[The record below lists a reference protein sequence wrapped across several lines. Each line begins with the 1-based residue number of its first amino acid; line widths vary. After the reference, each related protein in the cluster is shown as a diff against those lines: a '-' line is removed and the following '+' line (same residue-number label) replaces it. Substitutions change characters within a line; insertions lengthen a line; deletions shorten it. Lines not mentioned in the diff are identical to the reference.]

1 MPTVTLKLV
10 VDTKRNRVVFAE
22 SEKEFVD
29 ILFSFLTLPM
39 GTIIRLLNKES
50 SVGCMDKLYM
60 SVENLD
66 YKCLETVA
74 CKTMLLWPRSEAEIL
89 CEDLVVNAD
98 VLMLLW
104 PRSEA
109 EILCED
115 LVVNA
120 DVLMPRRLYRCPTFG
135 CFIKNKL
142 YSSFRGTP
150 CLCGKAM
157 NQYFSWIK
165 QENNAKNSVFL
176 KEAATYVITDDLH
189 VTRATTITTVSL
201 LQNQGI
207 EDADVL
213 EERIVDVG
221 RSEVLSLLK
230 SLLLSKMPF
239 TDVFLQK
246 KESVNIHKEEN
257 DIVETAQTKSEV
269 NNEAIQSRRIRVK
282 VVEDKVTEEAVYAV
296 AGNDFVDVLLSFLTF
311 PLGSIVKLLNRQ
323 SSVVCVDN
331 LYNSVELLAAT
342 GDCQSSVVCV
352 DNLYNSVELLAATGD
367 YIKSEEC
374 KDMLLSPKFYP
385 HFNCDNQILKVEAK
399 LPRTC
404 SYRECRLRW
413 NEMIGIFGTKC
424 KSEKHIAYVNEINP
438 KKPNSST
445 ESGGG
450 YAKRSVRFKVTN
462 EMDVKPLSLVSEIG
476 AIKELNVP
484 ISSLVEKEVEL
495 GEAEVLNLL
504 KACLV
509 SSNPLSKLFS
519 P

>member
-50 SVGCMDKLYM
+50 SVGCMDNLYM

-74 CKTMLLWPRSEAEIL
+74 CKM
-89 CEDLVVNAD
+89 
-98 VLMLLW
+98 MLLW

-142 YSSFRGTP
+142 YSSFLCTP

-157 NQYFSWIK
+157 DQCFSWVK

-176 KEAATYVITDDLH
+176 KEAATYVITDDLR
-189 VTRATTITTVSL
+189 VTRATAITTVSL

-213 EERIVDVG
+213 EERIVHVG

-311 PLGSIVKLLNRQ
+311 PLGSIVKLLN
-323 SSVVCVDN
+323 
-331 LYNSVELLAAT
+331 
-342 GDCQSSVVCV
+342 CQSSVVCV

-399 LPRTC
+399 LPRTGRC
-404 SYRECRLRW
+404 CVCKLCW
-413 NEMIGIFGTKC
+413 NKRIGIFGTKC
-424 KSEKHIAYVNEINP
+424 KSEKHIVHTNEINP

-445 ESGGG
+445 ENGGG
-450 YAKRSVRFKVTN
+450 YAKRSVRFMVTN
-462 EMDVKPLSLVSEIG
+462 EMDVKPVSLVSEIG
-476 AIKELNVP
+476 AIKELKVP

>member
-74 CKTMLLWPRSEAEIL
+74 CKT
-89 CEDLVVNAD
+89 
-98 VLMLLW
+98 MLLW

-342 GDCQSSVVCV
+342 GD
-352 DNLYNSVELLAATGD
+352 

>member
-1 MPTVTLKLV
+1 MFTVTLKLV

-22 SEKEFVD
+22 SEEEFVD

-50 SVGCMDKLYM
+50 SVGCMDKLYK

-66 YKCLETVA
+66 PKYLETKA
-74 CKTMLLWPRSEAEIL
+74 CKTMLLQPRSEAEIP

-98 VLMLLW
+98 
-104 PRSEA
+104 
-109 EILCED
+109 D
-115 LVVNA
+115 
-120 DVLMPRRLYRCPTFG
+120 LMPRRHYTCPTFG

-142 YSSFRGTP
+142 YSSFRGSP
-150 CLCGKAM
+150 CLCGKATD
-157 NQYFSWIK
+157 QCGLWDK
-165 QENNAKNSVFL
+165 VENNAKNSVFL

-201 LQNQGI
+201 LQKLGI

-213 EERIVDVG
+213 EERIVDVS
-221 RSEVLSLLK
+221 RNEVLSLLK

-257 DIVETAQTKSEV
+257 DMVETAQIKSEV
-269 NNEAIQSRRIRVK
+269 KNEAIQSRRIRVK
-282 VVEDKVTEEAVYAV
+282 VVEDKVTEEAVFAE

-311 PLGSIVKLLNRQ
+311 PLGSIVKLLNHQ

-342 GDCQSSVVCV
+342 GDC
-352 DNLYNSVELLAATGD
+352 
-367 YIKSEEC
+367 IKTEEC
-374 KDMLLSPKFYP
+374 KDMLLSPKLYP

-399 LPRTC
+399 LSRRARFYGC
-404 SYRECRLRW
+404 KL
-413 NEMIGIFGTKC
+413 FGNKRVGTVY
-424 KSEKHIAYVNEINP
+424 INEINP
-438 KKPNSST
+438 KKANSST
-445 ESGGG
+445 KSGGG
-450 YAKRSVRFKVTN
+450 YAKRSVRFMVTN
-462 EMDVKPLSLVSEIG
+462 EMDVKPVSLVSEIG
-476 AIKELNVP
+476 AIKELKVP